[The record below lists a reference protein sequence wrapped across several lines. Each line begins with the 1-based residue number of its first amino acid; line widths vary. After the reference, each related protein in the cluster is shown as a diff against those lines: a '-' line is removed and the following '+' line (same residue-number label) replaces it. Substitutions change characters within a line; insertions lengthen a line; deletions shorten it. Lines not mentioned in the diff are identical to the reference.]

1 MKLFCK
7 IGFHLWKTKKE
18 KHGVVD
24 HPNKR
29 KHVRVNIRE
38 CRLCGDRQYYSLPD
52 KNDNRVWKPCSFKK
66 HDTINL
72 EQIK

>member
-7 IGFHLWKTKKE
+7 IGLHLWKTKKE

-29 KHVRVNIRE
+29 KH
-38 CRLCGDRQYYSLPD
+38 
-52 KNDNRVWKPCSFKK
+52 
-66 HDTINL
+66 DTINL